1 MNFDPKTPLPR
12 VCDAEDL
19 AVREKKTGSHDQTSL
34 SSTPVQLCNGC
45 EPELRFQLTV

>member
-34 SSTPVQLCNGC
+34 PHRYSSETAVSRSCELQLA
-45 EPELRFQLTV
+45 V